1 MSLTEDLYKEVI
13 LQHSQHPG
21 HRGPIAEANVREAGV
36 NRSCGDELELELF
49 VKDGR
54 IEKVGILGKGCSIH
68 TASGSLMAE
77 AVEGRT
83 TAEASRIIA
92 EFKGMILENKDAHF
106 EADLEELEA
115 LKGVQRYPIRV
126 KCATLS
132 WNTLEQALKKI
143 QAE

>member
-21 HRGPIAEANVREAGV
+21 HRGPLAVANLRESGV

-49 VKDGR
+49 VEDGR
-54 IEKVGILGKGCSIH
+54 IVKVGILGKGCSIH
-68 TASGSLMAE
+68 TASGSLMAD

-83 TAEASRIIA
+83 MAEALTIIND
-92 EFKGMILENKDAHF
+92 FKGMILENRDVTF
-106 EADLEELEA
+106 SEDLEELEA

-132 WNTLEQALKKI
+132 WNTLEQALKK
-143 QAE
+143 QAG

>member
-13 LQHSQHPG
+13 LQHSQNPG
-21 HRGPIAEANVREAGV
+21 HRGPIADANIREGGV

-49 VKDGR
+49 VRDGK

-68 TASGSLMAE
+68 TASGSLMAD

-83 TAEASRIIA
+83 TAEAANIIA
-92 EFKGMILENKDAHF
+92 RFKGMILDNKETHF
-106 EADLEELEA
+106 EGDLEELEA
-115 LKGVQRYPIRV
+115 LKGVQRYPVRV

-143 QAE
+143 QSP